1 MEKRQGSVKLHARP
15 ALRQPHL
22 VAAWSGMGAVAL
34 LTANY
39 LRQELDAA
47 FFGEIDPYDYFS
59 PSQVQI
65 KDGLIQAPEL
75 PQTKFYFWNKGE
87 VHDLIFLIGTEQPPD
102 PYEMALQVLD
112 TAQQFGVERIY
123 TSAAFPTLIHHSQ
136 EPGVRGT
143 ATHPYLVAEMK
154 TYGVGIMDQGT
165 IGGLNGLL
173 LAIAK
178 ERNIE
183 GLCLLGDI
191 PLYTT
196 QMINPGASHAILA
209 VLTRMLNL
217 EIDLKRLTV
226 WAEDLR
232 PEMDKLYSILPR
244 RIREATEPTQAE
256 QPLVADAR
264 FFDEIERFLEHGW
277 RPEDED
283 EDEG

>member
-1 MEKRQGSVKLHARP
+1 
-15 ALRQPHL
+15 
-22 VAAWSGMGAVAL
+22 
-34 LTANY
+34 
-39 LRQELDAA
+39 
-47 FFGEIDPYDYFS
+47 
-59 PSQVQI
+59 
-65 KDGLIQAPEL
+65 
-75 PQTKFYFWNKGE
+75 
-87 VHDLIFLIGTEQPPD
+87 
-102 PYEMALQVLD
+102 
-112 TAQQFGVERIY
+112 
-123 TSAAFPTLIHHSQ
+123 
-136 EPGVRGT
+136 
-143 ATHPYLVAEMK
+143 MK
-154 TYGVGIMDQGT
+154 THGVGIMDQGT

-217 EIDLKRLTV
+217 EIDLKRLIL

-256 QPLVADAR
+256 QPLVADAS
-264 FFDEIERFLEHGW
+264 FFDEIERFLEQGW